1 MIGVTKSDRWYVRSL
16 RGCSSKLAARRLA
29 ALLGLAAVFTLPAAS
44 GAASPANRI
53 AELRARDTSLATR
66 ERAATQELYSIEA
79 QLVRSRAALAV
90 ISAKRESTQTELT
103 RLRMEL
109 DVAWQSVYVA
119 EERLGSR
126 IRALYQGGR
135 VDPVAVLLGAESLDE
150 AVSGLE
156 GLRNLASSDRA
167 MLKELRQARA
177 QLTTAKRQVA
187 ARVAALQRAEEA
199 AAATN
204 AGLEAAGAERRAYL
218 SALAR
223 ERGFTARRIARVQRT
238 ADTAGRRSGTVTVEL
253 AAPGTEGSTPAAPT
267 YAGGQQVL
275 TVSAT
280 GYSINGR
287 TSTGLQTGWGI
298 AAVDPSVIPLG
309 TRMTIPGYGQA
320 VAADTG
326 GAVRGAEIDL
336 WFPTLA
342 EALAWGRRTVTVT
355 LHGQ

>member
-1 MIGVTKSDRWYVRSL
+1 M
-16 RGCSSKLAARRLA
+16 RGCSSTLAARRLA
-29 ALLGLAAVFTLPAAS
+29 VLLGLAAVFTLPAAS

-53 AELRARDTSLATR
+53 AELRSRDTSLAAR
-66 ERAATQELYSIEA
+66 EQAATQQLYSIEA
-79 QLVRSRAALAV
+79 QLVHSRASLAA
-90 ISAKRESTQTELT
+90 IAAKREATEGELT
-103 RLRMEL
+103 RLRVEL

-126 IRALYQGGR
+126 IRQLYQDGR

-150 AVSGLE
+150 AVSGLD

-167 MLKELRQARA
+167 MLRELRQARTE
-177 QLTTAKRQVA
+177 LTTAKRRVA
-187 ARVAALQRAEEA
+187 ARAAALRQAEDA
-199 AAATN
+199 AAATT
-204 AGLEAAGAERRAYL
+204 ARLEAAGAERRAYL

-238 ADTAGRRSGTVTVEL
+238 AGSASRRSEAVTVEL
-253 AAPGTEGSTPAAPT
+253 AAPATEVSTPAPT
-267 YAGGQQVL
+267 AYAGGEQTM
-275 TVSAT
+275 TVTTT
-280 GYSINGR
+280 GYSIRGR
-287 TSTGLQTGWGI
+287 TATGLQTGWGI

-309 TRMTIPGYGQA
+309 TRITIPGYGEA

-326 GAVRGAEIDL
+326 GAVNGAEIDL
-336 WFPTLA
+336 WFPTVA